1 MIERLLPFF
10 ATLLAGTLRFRWQ
23 GDALP
28 ANAILMFWHGKMFGG
43 WYSVRRRHPVALVS
57 KSKDGRFLSAVLARW
72 GYKLA
77 RGSSGKKGM
86 EALEEAMALIRSGNA
101 DSLVIT
107 PDGPRGPRHS
117 FKRGAFIAA
126 CELDLPLYMLSI
138 TYGSFKELKSWD
150 RFEVPMPF
158 SRVTIQ
164 VTKVDISALPAE
176 PELQRSW
183 LDALSS
189 QFDT

>member
-10 ATLLAGTLRFRWQ
+10 ATLLAGTLRFKWQ
-23 GDALP
+23 GDSVPSRAV
-28 ANAILMFWHGKMFGG
+28 IMFWHGKMFAG
-43 WYSVRRRHPVALVS
+43 WYAMRKRKPVALVS
-57 KSKDGRFLSAVLARW
+57 KSKDGRYLSAVLARW

-86 EALEEAMALIRSGNA
+86 EALEEAMDLLRSGAA

-126 CELDLPLYMLSI
+126 QELELPLYMLTIDYS
-138 TYGSFKELKSWD
+138 SFRRLKSWD
-150 RFEVPMPF
+150 RFEFPMPF
-158 SRVTIQ
+158 SRVTVHADSI
-164 VTKVDISALPAE
+164 KVSE
-176 PELQRSW
+176 MHSEQELQRAW
-183 LDALSS
+183 LDRLSA
-189 QFDT
+189 QFDN